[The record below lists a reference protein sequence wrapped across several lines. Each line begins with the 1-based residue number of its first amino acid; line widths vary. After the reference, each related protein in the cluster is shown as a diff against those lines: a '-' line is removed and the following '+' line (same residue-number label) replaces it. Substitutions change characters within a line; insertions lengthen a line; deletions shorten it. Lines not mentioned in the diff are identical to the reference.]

1 MGFDRRRTHRE
12 HGATTRVADLFERY
26 RRTLQAPQRS
36 VETAAAEVLSDLLG
50 QPVSIE
56 SVRYTPATRT
66 LALQLRGPLR
76 TEAKLCQEELLT
88 HLQGRLGVKN
98 APTTII
104 T

>member
-1 MGFDRRRTHRE
+1 MGFRSKRTQRE
-12 HGATTRVADLFERY
+12 YGATTKVADLFERY

-50 QPVSIE
+50 HPISPDA
-56 SVRYTPATRT
+56 VRYTPATRT

-76 TEAKLCQEELLT
+76 SEAKLHQEELLA

-98 APTTII
+98 APTQII